1 MIVDWR
7 KSSRS
12 DGVDDKYC
20 VEVARRPLAAVEQEA
35 RDEVS
40 SDAVNG

>member
-12 DGVDDKYC
+12 GGVDDKYC
-20 VEVARRPLAAVEQEA
+20 VEVAQLPAPTTPATAGRAA
-35 RDEVS
+35 
-40 SDAVNG
+40 